1 MIHQLVGPSLLS
13 VHRAANNPIVD
24 RLLQRLRGAPPA
36 VAKGA
41 KGGRKMLRH
50 LHHGGQHGILVD
62 QKLNDGIAVP
72 FFGRDAMTAPAIARL
87 GLRIHCPLIPARLER
102 LSDARFRLSVL
113 PPFEATHTG
122 DVAIDVL
129 AAMTAI
135 NALIESWV
143 RDDPGQWF
151 WVHRRW
157 PD

>member
-13 VHRAANNPIVD
+13 VQRTANNPIVD

-50 LHHGGQHGILVD
+50 LHHGGQLGILVD

-72 FFGRDAMTAPAIARL
+72 FFGRDTMTAPAIARL
-87 GLRIHCPLIPARLER
+87 GLRFHCPLVPARLER
-102 LSDARFRLSVL
+102 LNGARFRLSVL
-113 PPFEATHTG
+113 PPVEATHTG
-122 DVAIDVL
+122 DVALDVL
-129 AAMTAI
+129 AVMTEV

-143 RDDPGQWF
+143 RDDPRQWF